1 MTSTYTPNK
10 NLELPGYNDYV
21 DSWNTPVNA
30 DFTAIDTALGGSTL
44 LNATGASGD
53 TTLTSTQYRPPQIIV
68 SGVLSANVRLV
79 IPAGVGGQWTVTNST
94 TGSYTLTMASAAGG
108 SDITLP
114 SGSTIV
120 SCDGSSS
127 GMRLSITSTSV
138 QRVDTFSAG
147 STGLTPAVASVG
159 NISLGGVLNIANGG
173 TGRSTAPTSGQ
184 LLIGRSDGTY
194 AISNLTGG
202 SGITIN
208 NSSGAIEIVASS
220 TAGGTV
226 TSIGMSG
233 GTTGMT
239 WTSSSTNPI
248 VSSGTF
254 TLGGTLSV
262 NNGGT
267 GISSTPLSGQFPIGT
282 GTTYSLGSITA
293 GSGVGVALTSG
304 NYVITNNGVTG
315 LSASTGISVS
325 GSTGSVTIT
334 NSGVTSISAGSGIS
348 VSGSTGA
355 VTITATGSGVSSFSA
370 GSTGLTPASATT
382 GAVTLSGTLSVSNGG
397 TGTGTAFTTGSVVFA
412 GASGVYSQSN
422 SNFFWDNTNSRLGL
436 GTTSPSY
443 TFSVS
448 KSLSSN
454 YVAGIVN
461 SSTTAGSGALT
472 VSSQTGFAIDVNT
485 NSTAAGVY
493 SLAATNL
500 ATSGG
505 SGAVGVSSGSGGY
518 AFRALAGGYSPFT
531 GCHDGFILKTATP
544 APGDLLVDGVVVGKK
559 LSDVITEVSV
569 SATANQP
576 VIGIFVQTYPAV
588 IENVPPS
595 MIGPDGQ
602 PDPAWYVYAPTHDLA
617 VINAVGEGCLNVVG
631 EGGNITKGD
640 LLVASSTPG
649 KAMKQADDI
658 LRSYTVAR
666 AREDAVFA
674 PGEEKQI
681 ACIYLCG

>member
-10 NLELPGYNDYV
+10 DFELPGYNDYV
-21 DSWNTPVNA
+21 DSWNTPVNTN
-30 DFTAIDTALGGSTL
+30 FTELDTALGGSTL

-53 TTLTSTQYRPPQIIV
+53 TVLTVTQYRPPLIIV
-68 SGVLSANVRLV
+68 SGVLTANVRLV
-79 IPAGVGGQWTVTNST
+79 VPAAVGGQWTVTNGT
-94 TGSYTLTMASAAGG
+94 TGAFTLTMASAAGG
-108 SDITLP
+108 SNITIP
-114 SGSTIV
+114 SGTTIV

-138 QRVDTFSAG
+138 QRVDTFTAG
-147 STGLTPAVASVG
+147 TTGLTPAVASVG
-159 NISLGGVLNIANGG
+159 NISLAGTLNIANGG
-173 TGRSTAPTSGQ
+173 TQTTTAPTSGQ

-194 AISNLTGG
+194 AVNNLTGG

-208 NSSGAIEIVASS
+208 NGNGSIEIVASS

-226 TSIGMSG
+226 TSVGMSA

-254 TLGGTLSV
+254 TLGGTLAV
-262 NNGGT
+262 GHGGI

-282 GTTYSLGSITA
+282 GTTYSLGSIQA
-293 GSGVGVALTSG
+293 GSGIGVSLSSG
-304 NYVITNNGVTG
+304 NYVIANN
-315 LSASTGISVS
+315 
-325 GSTGSVTIT
+325 
-334 NSGVTSISAGSGIS
+334 GVTSISAGTGITVSSSTGGVTISAPAVGTVTSVGLSTTLSGIS
-348 VSGSTGA
+348 VSGSP
-355 VTITATGSGVSSFSA
+355 VTTSGTLS
-370 GSTGLTPASATT
+370 
-382 GAVTLSGTLSVSNGG
+382 LSGTLGVSSGG

-436 GTTSPSY
+436 GTTSPSN
-443 TFSVS
+443 TLSVS

-454 YVAGIVN
+454 YVVGIVN
-461 SSTTAGSGALT
+461 SSATAGSGAMQ
-472 VSSQTGFAIDVNT
+472 VSSQTGFAIDSTT
-485 NSTAAGVY
+485 NSTSAGVY
-493 SLAATNL
+493 STVGTNL
-500 ATSGG
+500 AAGGG

-518 AFRALAGGYSPFT
+518 AFRSLAGGYSPFT
-531 GCHDGFILKTATP
+531 GCHDGFILKTASP
-544 APGDLLVDGVVVGKK
+544 SPGDLLVDDVVVGKK
-559 LSDVITEVSV
+559 LSDVVTEVSV
-569 SATANQP
+569 STAVNQP
-576 VIGIFVQTYPAV
+576 VIGIFVLTYPT
-588 IENVPPS
+588 ELPNVPPALKQ
-595 MIGPDGQ
+595 PDGS
-602 PDPAWYVYAPTHDLA
+602 PDPAWYVYAPTHNLA
-617 VINAVGEGCLNVVG
+617 VINSVGEGCLNVVG

-658 LRSYTVAR
+658 VRSYTVAR
-666 AREDAVFA
+666 AREDAAFA